1 MVNGQGTHL
10 TDGKVAPEPCAHD
23 GQGAHALFT
32 FERASKGQCIEGVK
46 YPVAEMGTEHVYFAQ
61 CAMELL
67 KHVGGNV
74 QGQEA
79 LMRLMRS
86 LLELQDHA
94 PTSVLQL
101 LTVEHGQLKPLINP
115 DLSMRD
121 PPGND
126 GAYVPEAL
134 FETFKS
140 PDTRD
145 PSKTKNCVQAPGAL
159 GGEYYEVLALRST
172 HFSTLLTFEF
182 IGSDFNLDQ
191 HGDEPDEAPPTY
203 LISMKCSSRTNAQGA
218 ATLGRKLCIKLKIG
232 HQSSSHGGVVH
243 WGDGEEMC
251 IEGPKLMHKLF
262 FSSHSKF
269 QCWPKWQPQQE
280 EEEEDHETDG
290 EWGGGPQ
297 VILGGVLGV
306 GGTVG
311 TDSIHPHH
319 AISSVVMLFSS
330 NISPPPSHGKRWIR
344 SQRRGLLCA
353 SSLWRGTAG
362 CAL

>member
-10 TDGKVAPEPCAHD
+10 TDGKVAPEPCSNG
-23 GQGAHALFT
+23 GQGAHARFT
-32 FERASKGQCIEGVK
+32 FELATKGQCIEGVK

-67 KHVGGNV
+67 KHVGGKV
-74 QGQEA
+74 QAQEA

-159 GGEYYEVLALRST
+159 GGGYYEVVALRST

-182 IGSDFNLDQ
+182 IGSEFNLDQ
-191 HGDEPDEAPPTY
+191 HGDEPDEALTY
-203 LISMKCSSRTNAQGA
+203 LISMKCSSRTMAQGSA
-218 ATLGRKLCIKLKIG
+218 SLGRKLCIKLKIG

-243 WGDGEEMC
+243 WGDEDEMC
-251 IEGPKLMHKLF
+251 IEGPKLMYKLF
-262 FSSHSKF
+262 FSSHTKF
-269 QCWPKWQPQQE
+269 KCWPKWEPQQE

-290 EWGGGPQ
+290 EGGEGPQ

-311 TDSIHPHH
+311 TDSMHPHH
-319 AISSVVMLFSS
+319 AISSAVMLFSS
-330 NISPPPSHGKRWIR
+330 NILPPSHGKRWVR

>member
-1 MVNGQGTHL
+1 MYARAESLSL
-10 TDGKVAPEPCAHD
+10 TDTNPSVGKGRVF
-23 GQGAHALFT
+23 Q
-32 FERASKGQCIEGVK
+32 ASYV
-46 YPVAEMGTEHVYFAQ
+46 FLAQ
-61 CAMELL
+61 CAIELL
-67 KHVGGNV
+67 KHVGGKV
-74 QGQEA
+74 QAQEA

-101 LTVEHGQLKPLINP
+101 LTVEHGQLKLLINP

-121 PPGND
+121 PLGND
-126 GAYVPEAL
+126 SAYVPEAL

-172 HFSTLLTFEF
+172 HFTTRLTFEF
-182 IGSDFNLDQ
+182 IGSSFNLDQ
-191 HGDEPDEAPPTY
+191 HGDEADEALTY
-203 LISMKCSSRTNAQGA
+203 LISMKCSARSNAQGA

-243 WGDGEEMC
+243 WGGDAGDEMC
-251 IEGPKLMHKLF
+251 IDNLPLMYKLF
-262 FSSHSKF
+262 FSSHTKF
-269 QCWPKWQPQQE
+269 KCWPKWGPQQE
-280 EEEEDHETDG
+280 EEEQEEDHETDG
-290 EWGGGPQ
+290 EGGEASQ

-306 GGTVG
+306 GGTVC
-311 TDSIHPHH
+311 TDSMHPHH

-330 NISPPPSHGKRWIR
+330 NISPPLPWKKV
-344 SQRRGLLCA
+344 GLISEEGSVVRLQLVERDGRMCTKKVDEKA
-353 SSLWRGTAG
+353 GTITYEA
-362 CAL
+362 

>member
-1 MVNGQGTHL
+1 MYARAESLSL
-10 TDGKVAPEPCAHD
+10 TDTNPSVGKGRVF
-23 GQGAHALFT
+23 Q
-32 FERASKGQCIEGVK
+32 ASYV
-46 YPVAEMGTEHVYFAQ
+46 FLAQ

-67 KHVGGNV
+67 KHVGGKV

-172 HFSTLLTFEF
+172 HFSTRLTFEF
-182 IGSDFNLDQ
+182 IGSEL
-191 HGDEPDEAPPTY
+191 
-203 LISMKCSSRTNAQGA
+203 
-218 ATLGRKLCIKLKIG
+218 
-232 HQSSSHGGVVH
+232 
-243 WGDGEEMC
+243 
-251 IEGPKLMHKLF
+251 
-262 FSSHSKF
+262 
-269 QCWPKWQPQQE
+269 QPRPA
-280 EEEEDHETDG
+280 
-290 EWGGGPQ
+290 W
-297 VILGGVLGV
+297 
-306 GGTVG
+306 
-311 TDSIHPHH
+311 
-319 AISSVVMLFSS
+319 
-330 NISPPPSHGKRWIR
+330 
-344 SQRRGLLCA
+344 
-353 SSLWRGTAG
+353 
-362 CAL
+362 

>member
-1 MVNGQGTHL
+1 
-10 TDGKVAPEPCAHD
+10 
-23 GQGAHALFT
+23 
-32 FERASKGQCIEGVK
+32 
-46 YPVAEMGTEHVYFAQ
+46 MGTEHVYFAQ

-67 KHVGGNV
+67 KHVGGKV
-74 QGQEA
+74 QAQEA
-79 LMRLMRS
+79 LMRLMRP
-86 LLELQDHA
+86 LLERQDHA

-191 HGDEPDEAPPTY
+191 HGDEADEALTY
-203 LISMKCSSRTNAQGA
+203 LISMKCSMRTMAQGS
-218 ATLGRKLCIKLKIG
+218 TSLGRKLCIKLKIG
-232 HQSSSHGGVVH
+232 HQSSSHV
-243 WGDGEEMC
+243 
-251 IEGPKLMHKLF
+251 
-262 FSSHSKF
+262 
-269 QCWPKWQPQQE
+269 
-280 EEEEDHETDG
+280 
-290 EWGGGPQ
+290 
-297 VILGGVLGV
+297 GVLFTGV
-306 GGTVG
+306 MRT
-311 TDSIHPHH
+311 
-319 AISSVVMLFSS
+319 
-330 NISPPPSHGKRWIR
+330 R
-344 SQRRGLLCA
+344 
-353 SSLWRGTAG
+353 
-362 CAL
+362 CALTPRS